1 MSSNDKSSILNKIEK
16 EGGRR
21 FKLCGNLPNLVQ
33 GSFEDKLV
41 KNEGD
46 KVSETEAQNLG

>member
-1 MSSNDKSSILNKIEK
+1 MSLEKNAMLNKVERK
-16 EGGRR
+16 GNR
-21 FKLCGNLPNLVQ
+21 FKLSGNLPNLVQ

-46 KVSETEAQNLG
+46 KVSDNDLAKYG